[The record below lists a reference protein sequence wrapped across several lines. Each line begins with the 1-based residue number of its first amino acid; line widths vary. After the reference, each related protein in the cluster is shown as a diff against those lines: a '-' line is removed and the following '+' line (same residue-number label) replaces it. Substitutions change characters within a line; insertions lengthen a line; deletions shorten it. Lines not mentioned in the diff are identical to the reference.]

1 MYSFPRVSR
10 FLVWSEYMGSNV
22 VSTPLSEMEGQEPDP
37 ASSIFD
43 QSSKLRELKALAQN
57 RNGSPLQGMETDPLF
72 PSSESFQRALETST
86 SMQFLFRDKLPFR
99 ADPGSLTEWDLRAAM
114 EKKRQMKREREQWL
128 EENARNI
135 GRYAP
140 VASDWRT
147 DVRITETGNLY
158 HPEYREWTLEEI
170 WDLITLGGK
179 IVDPRQVPHEVS
191 QLDARVD
198 FVAEGFVQEP
208 EIPEWL
214 DQQGKLLKEED
225 EGDVLDKEAEEALL
239 ASEFSDFENFG
250 STDSYSDSIDE
261 PFVDDF

>member
-1 MYSFPRVSR
+1 
-10 FLVWSEYMGSNV
+10 MGSNV
-22 VSTPLSEMEGQEPDP
+22 VSTSLSELEGQEPQS
-37 ASSIFD
+37 ASSILD
-43 QSSKLRELKALAQN
+43 KSSRLRELKALAQKK
-57 RNGSPLQGMETDPLF
+57 GMSPLEGTENDHLI
-72 PSSESFQRALETST
+72 PSSESFRRALETSP
-86 SMQFLFRDKLPFR
+86 SMQFLYRDKLPFR
-99 ADPGSLTEWDLRAAM
+99 ADPGPLTEWDLRASM
-114 EKKRQMKREREQWL
+114 EKKRRMKKERELWL

-135 GRYAP
+135 GRHAS

-147 DVRITETGNLY
+147 DVRITDTGNPY
-158 HPEYREWTLEEI
+158 HPKYREWTLEEI

-179 IVDPRQVPHEVS
+179 VVDPRHVPHEVL
-191 QLDARVD
+191 QLGARVD

-225 EGDVLDKEAEEALL
+225 EADVLDKEAEEALL